1 MNRARNRAEWDAE
14 QTQQYLD
21 WKAKMR
27 AEGWQWDKTKNNF
40 YKIDGQG
47 KQVWNKR
54 GFRLE
59 SRAAVVAQRN
69 V

>member
-1 MNRARNRAEWDAE
+1 
-14 QTQQYLD
+14 
-21 WKAKMR
+21 MR

-40 YKIDGQG
+40 YKIDSQG
-47 KQVWNKR
+47 KQVWNKG